1 MNTCVKSAVM
11 VVVVVLMICTSA
23 MGLAFKDLT
32 IDVNSTPGDWWI
44 QGPSGAVEGK
54 GPVRPTH
61 LAHLFVF
68 NSGKGLPDITTVLGT
83 QSGKTLSQEQKD
95 LVTTGQGIVWPHRS
109 GRTDGERW
117 FTPSGWN
124 RDLSGATIP
133 NYFEVFLYAANKD
146 ELDKLVHAYVEA
158 LDAEA
163 ERFLTEARMRVIDHV
178 QNAESLRRRLAEIE
192 AQIRDIVQKRGVA
205 LSPEDV
211 GKVISSTQ
219 ELKNSLQIE
228 IAGLN
233 ARIEAITKFIAS
245 KETSPESRTRLQD
258 MLMDHNIELAGA
270 LAKLKAADLACAQ
283 ASEKYGDSVRLGD
296 LRREMEAVRSQV
308 EEANGWIRKAQMDFR
323 KADAEVVEPRIYQNK
338 VTIHPVEAKE

>member
-1 MNTCVKSAVM
+1 MGTCAKSAVTA
-11 VVVVVLMICTSA
+11 VVVLMVCTGA
-23 MGLAFKDLT
+23 MALGFKDLT

-109 GRTDGERW
+109 GRTDGELW

-133 NYFEVFLYAANKD
+133 NYFEVFLYAVNKD

-163 ERFLTEARMRVIDHV
+163 NRFAGEARRLL
-178 QNAESLRRRLAEIE
+178 AELNSDREGLRGRLAEVE
-192 AQIRDIVQKRGVA
+192 AEMRDIVQKRGGA
-205 LSPEDV
+205 LSPEDI
-211 GKVISSTQ
+211 GRVISSTQ
-219 ELKNSLQIE
+219 EVKNSLQIE

-233 ARIEAITKFIAS
+233 ARIEAITKFVSA
-245 KETSPESRTRLQD
+245 KDTSPESKTRLQD
-258 MLMDHNIELAGA
+258 MLIDHNIELAGA
-270 LAKLKAADLACAQ
+270 LAKLKTADAAREL
-283 ASEKYGDSVRLGD
+283 ASEKYGDSIRLGD
-296 LRREMEAVRSQV
+296 LRREMESVRSRV
-308 EEANGWIRKAQMDFR
+308 EETNGWMRKAEMDWR

-338 VTIHPVEAKE
+338 VTIHPVEQQK